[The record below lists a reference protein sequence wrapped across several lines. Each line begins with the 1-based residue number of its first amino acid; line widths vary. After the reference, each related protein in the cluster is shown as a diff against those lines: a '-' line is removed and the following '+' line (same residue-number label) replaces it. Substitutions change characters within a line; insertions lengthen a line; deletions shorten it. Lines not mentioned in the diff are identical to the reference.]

1 MSDDTAHKLKVE
13 RKGGLAGFGSPNS
26 RVRSLGSVD
35 LRTLST
41 ADRQTV
47 ERMFA
52 GDSRSASPPRPV
64 RADAFQYHLTMTTP
78 QGEKTVVV
86 PEDHVPDA
94 IRDSV
99 QDELL

>member
-13 RKGGLAGFGSPNS
+13 RKGGLAGFGLPSS
-26 RVRSLGSVD
+26 RIRSLGSVD
-35 LRTLST
+35 LRTLS
-41 ADRQTV
+41 ASDRQAV

-52 GDSRSASPPRPV
+52 GDSPSATAARPV
-64 RADAFQYHLTMTTP
+64 QADAFQYHLTMTTP

-86 PEDHVPDA
+86 PEDRVPDA

-99 QDELL
+99 HDEM